1 MSAIKFIQGVA
12 RKSLTK
18 NQGSG
23 ITTIPGAMQSEA
35 KAAEIVALLQKAGIP
50 MNQLDDFI
58 RSEADVLKFLNIIEA
73 ASKPKVYSGQAAVDQ
88 LNKLFPKKGE
98 VIEFPQKTSFKEQVE
113 AMKKSGDI
121 VDPNNLKKNDKVL
134 QRDMFNNS
142 NLNKTDTVTD
152 TITYIKTLEP
162 IKAMKEANSII
173 ARKGKY
179 KDLTPEQSKKIL
191 QDTEDHIFQRDPD
204 NLYDYDPEDMAKG
217 GRAGFYQGGQAQ
229 IEPDLSDIGHGSD
242 ALMARNRLLTPGSQA
257 TTSTGLSY
265 LLGED
270 NDTTRVP
277 YNEGLKVD
285 APNPRIL
292 ELMLNEKMS
301 YEDAVKE
308 FEKRQKQQPYIDER
322 MGTGP
327 GPILEAA
334 EGGRIGFA
342 GGGMGRRAFLK
353 LLASIG
359 GGIAAAKS
367 GILGLGKGG
376 GKQITKEVAKEVA
389 TGSGTVPP
397 YFLNLV
403 KKIKN
408 LGDETMATQDKAIA
422 KKYKDYVMEEDFAGN
437 ITIMKKGDD
446 VAGNKIEDVYMSL
459 KVDEVPLK
467 GKKGSAKV
475 EEYEE
480 FTARPDGEG
489 KMKDV
494 EPGVPDEVVQEG
506 TVFEDTLSEFGK
518 ADGGRIGFSGG
529 GIFRAIIAKSAAKKG
544 LSVTDFIKAT
554 NYKGLPPEIRMYISP
569 EDFAKLKGGQ
579 KEMYDNYIDM
589 AKTRL
594 EFQKNVEGG
603 MKTPE
608 VAPFFKNLEKT
619 MDEQSFVPKTVTADD
634 IAQMEL
640 MVKNRFNKGRKDNAQ
655 GGIQTMLGE

>member
-58 RSEADVLKFLNIIEA
+58 RSEADVLKFLNIIES
-73 ASKPKVYSGQAAVDQ
+73 ASKPKVYSGQAAIDQ
-88 LNKLFPKKGE
+88 LNKIFPKKGE

-179 KDLTPEQSKKIL
+179 KDLTPEQSKRIL

-204 NLYDYDPEDMAKG
+204 NLYDYDPEDMAKGGRAGYAVGNQVMPEVDARMKNTYEQNIKLNQIQRNMQDRVRKGSKTQGLEIGQLTEGMYGKPKTEYNLNNPNLKFNEAQSYGAASNMGLRPEQIKAVAYYNTLRNNFGDEGMMAPQIAPPMFNQGQAVSTPMGGGLAGLTGVAPGTSPFAAEKFFKTPAEQFAQYQEGLRRSMMLNPNSGIYFDPKATYDAGDYISPEGIYTFSEPDPNASRGMMVDGTEYSSEQDAIDDMGIERYNQFMSKG

-277 YNEGLKVD
+277 YNEGLKVEGPD
-285 APNPRIL
+285 PRIL

-342 GGGMGRRAFLK
+342 GGGDPKRRAFLK
-353 LLASIG
+353 LM
-359 GGIAAAKS
+359 
-367 GILGLGKGG
+367 
-376 GKQITKEVAKEVA
+376 QV
-389 TGSGTVPP
+389 
-397 YFLNLV
+397 
-403 KKIKN
+403 
-408 LGDETMATQDKAIA
+408 
-422 KKYKDYVMEEDFAGN
+422 
-437 ITIMKKGDD
+437 
-446 VAGNKIEDVYMSL
+446 
-459 KVDEVPLK
+459 
-467 GKKGSAKV
+467 
-475 EEYEE
+475 
-480 FTARPDGEG
+480 
-489 KMKDV
+489 
-494 EPGVPDEVVQEG
+494 
-506 TVFEDTLSEFGK
+506 
-518 ADGGRIGFSGG
+518 
-529 GIFRAIIAKSAAKKG
+529 
-544 LSVTDFIKAT
+544 
-554 NYKGLPPEIRMYISP
+554 
-569 EDFAKLKGGQ
+569 
-579 KEMYDNYIDM
+579 
-589 AKTRL
+589 
-594 EFQKNVEGG
+594 
-603 MKTPE
+603 
-608 VAPFFKNLEKT
+608 
-619 MDEQSFVPKTVTADD
+619 
-634 IAQMEL
+634 
-640 MVKNRFNKGRKDNAQ
+640 
-655 GGIQTMLGE
+655 

>member
-58 RSEADVLKFLNIIEA
+58 RSEADVLKFLNIIES
-73 ASKPKVYSGQAAVDQ
+73 ASKPKVYSGQAAIDQ
-88 LNKLFPKKGE
+88 LNKIFPKKGE
-98 VIEFPQKTSFKEQVE
+98 VIEFPQKRTFKEEIE

-152 TITYIKTLEP
+152 TITYIKSLEP

-173 ARKGKY
+173 GRKGKY

-217 GRAGFYQGGQAQ
+217 GRAGFYTGG
-229 IEPDLSDIGHGSD
+229 ITDVEPSLDDIGHGSD
-242 ALMARNRLLTPGSQA
+242 ALMARTRLMSPGAQA
-257 TTSTGLSY
+257 TTSTGLNY
-265 LLGED
+265 LLAED
-270 NDTTRVP
+270 NDNMRVP
-277 YNEGLKVD
+277 F
-285 APNPRIL
+285 
-292 ELMLNEKMS
+292 S
-301 YEDAVKE
+301 
-308 FEKRQKQQPYIDER
+308 
-322 MGTGP
+322 
-327 GPILEAA
+327 
-334 EGGRIGFA
+334 A
-342 GGGMGRRAFLK
+342 GGGGRRAFLK

-359 GGIAAAKS
+359 GGAAAFKS
-367 GILGLGKGG
+367 GLLSLGEGG
-376 GKQITKEVAKEVA
+376 TKKAVTETVKQAA
-389 TGSGTVPP
+389 GSGGQVPP

-554 NYKGLPPEIRMYISP
+554 NYKGLPPEIRMYISA
-569 EDFAKLKGGQ
+569 EDFAKLKSGQ

>member
-58 RSEADVLKFLNIIEA
+58 RSEADVLKFLNIIES
-73 ASKPKVYSGQAAVDQ
+73 ASKPKVYSGQAAIDQ
-88 LNKLFPKKGE
+88 LNKIFPKKGE

-152 TITYIKTLEP
+152 TITYIKSLEP

-179 KDLTPEQSKKIL
+179 KDLTPEQSKRIL

-217 GRAGFYQGGQAQ
+217 GRAGFYTGG
-229 IEPDLSDIGHGSD
+229 ITDVEPSLDDIGHGSD
-242 ALMARNRLLTPGSQA
+242 ALMARTRLMSPGAQA
-257 TTSTGLSY
+257 TTSTGLNY
-265 LLGED
+265 LLAED
-270 NDTTRVP
+270 NDNMRVP
-277 YNEGLKVD
+277 F
-285 APNPRIL
+285 
-292 ELMLNEKMS
+292 S
-301 YEDAVKE
+301 
-308 FEKRQKQQPYIDER
+308 
-322 MGTGP
+322 
-327 GPILEAA
+327 
-334 EGGRIGFA
+334 A
-342 GGGMGRRAFLK
+342 GGGGRRAFLK

-359 GGIAAAKS
+359 GGAAAFKS
-367 GILGLGKGG
+367 GLLSLGEGG
-376 GKQITKEVAKEVA
+376 TKKAVTETVKQAA
-389 TGSGTVPP
+389 GSGGQVPP

-554 NYKGLPPEIRMYISP
+554 NYKGLPPEIRMYISA
-569 EDFAKLKGGQ
+569 EDFAKLKSGQ

-589 AKTRL
+589 AKTRF

>member
-58 RSEADVLKFLNIIEA
+58 RSEADVLKFLNIIES

-98 VIEFPQKTSFKEQVE
+98 VIEFPQKRTFKEEIE

-152 TITYIKTLEP
+152 TITYIKSLEP

-179 KDLTPEQSKKIL
+179 KDLTPEQSKRIL

-242 ALMARNRLLTPGSQA
+242 ALMARTRLMSPGAQA
-257 TTSTGLSY
+257 TTSTGLNY
-265 LLGED
+265 LLAED
-270 NDTTRVP
+270 NDNMRVP
-277 YNEGLKVD
+277 F
-285 APNPRIL
+285 
-292 ELMLNEKMS
+292 S
-301 YEDAVKE
+301 
-308 FEKRQKQQPYIDER
+308 
-322 MGTGP
+322 
-327 GPILEAA
+327 
-334 EGGRIGFA
+334 A
-342 GGGMGRRAFLK
+342 GGGGRRAFLK

-359 GGIAAAKS
+359 GGAAAFKS
-367 GILGLGKGG
+367 GLLSLGEGG
-376 GKQITKEVAKEVA
+376 TKKAVTETVKQAA
-389 TGSGTVPP
+389 GSGGQVPP

-408 LGDETMATQDKAIA
+408 LGDDAPRLATQDRQKVT
-422 KKYKDYVMEEDFAGN
+422 KYKDFEMTEDITTGEIQIFKKSQSDEAINRFGGENATEEVFMKYKPSE
-437 ITIMKKGDD
+437 TIIGKN
-446 VAGNKIEDVYMSL
+446 NKPV
-459 KVDEVPLK
+459 KTGP
-467 GKKGSAKV
+467 
-475 EEYEE
+475 EYEE
-480 FTARPDGEG
+480 NTSYISNNRENTGGILD
-489 KMKDV
+489 DV
-494 EPGVPDEVVQEG
+494 DGVPDEVVQEG

-579 KEMYDNYIDM
+579 KELYDNYIDM